1 MGLKMKN
8 FFLVILFSWIPLSV
22 LSEVGDL
29 YYCEMTQAVE
39 IKKGKLINYIPQ
51 KFKFRI
57 IKKDLI
63 EFGQEAN
70 YFSGLELKVLEYSSN
85 GEQFYGE
92 NFEYSFGRLYFA
104 DVFRWPSEDMTN
116 LTATMLSAEC
126 SVVDDYSV

>member
-8 FFLVILFSWIPLSV
+8 FFLVILFSCIPLSA

-92 NFEYSFGRLYFA
+92 NFEYSFGSFYFA
-104 DVFRWPSEDMTN
+104 DVFRWPSEDMTT